1 MRISDWSSD
10 VCSSDLGEFL
20 RLERFGDGPRMRPFG
35 MIVPDVQ
42 PVASDLPFR
51 QMLKQQPARDAPRL
65 GIVTRREPDQ
75 ARDLLRLPEIMLGGI
90 ADRCA
95 LERHDA
101 LIALAACRLVEG
113 DRQESLAEQGDRKST
128 RLNYSH

>member
-75 ARDLLRLPEIMLGGI
+75 ARDLLRLPEIMLGGL
-90 ADRCA
+90 ADRSEEHTSE
-95 LERHDA
+95 L
-101 LIALAACRLVEG
+101 
-113 DRQESLAEQGDRKST
+113 QSLMRIQYAVFCLKKENNT
-128 RLNYSH
+128 

>member
-1 MRISDWSSD
+1 
-10 VCSSDLGEFL
+10 
-20 RLERFGDGPRMRPFG
+20 
-35 MIVPDVQ
+35 
-42 PVASDLPFR
+42 
-51 QMLKQQPARDAPRL
+51 MLKQQPARDAPRL

-113 DRQESLAEQGDRKST
+113 DRQERSEEHTSELQSLMRISYAVFCLKKKRRNTSANDGT
-128 RLNYSH
+128 N

>member
-1 MRISDWSSD
+1 
-10 VCSSDLGEFL
+10 
-20 RLERFGDGPRMRPFG
+20 
-35 MIVPDVQ
+35 
-42 PVASDLPFR
+42 
-51 QMLKQQPARDAPRL
+51 MLKQQPARDAPRL
-65 GIVTRREPDQ
+65 GIVARREPDQ

-113 DRQESLAEQGDRKST
+113 DRQESLAEQGEEGRSEERRVGKECVST
-128 RLNYSH
+128 CRSRWTPYHYKKTERESK

>member
-1 MRISDWSSD
+1 
-10 VCSSDLGEFL
+10 
-20 RLERFGDGPRMRPFG
+20 
-35 MIVPDVQ
+35 
-42 PVASDLPFR
+42 
-51 QMLKQQPARDAPRL
+51 MLKQQPARDAPRL

-113 DRQESLAEQGDRKST
+113 DRQESLAEQGEEGRIRSETKTSKLQSLM
-128 RLNYSH
+128 RISYSVICM